1 MEKSYSREYRLME
14 RRIEFLGN
22 TLIKDFM
29 DKDAIKLSKKEI
41 ELARSY
47 RLLVHAE
54 LEDYFESIAKKLL
67 LKAKD
72 KWTKYKKPNLTTLA
86 LFAHSKYIE
95 KGTTSTKVN
104 KIIIDFKS
112 EVIDQNHGIKE
123 KNIEKMFIPLG
134 VDKDNIDVALLSTL
148 DTFGAK
154 RGETAH
160 RSGKVQQ
167 PIDLRTEV
175 GNVNFIVNSIK
186 EFEDSIS
193 NILKS

>member
-1 MEKSYSREYRLME
+1 MGRSYSREYRLME
-14 RRIEFLGN
+14 KRIMFLGN

-29 DKDAIKLSKKEI
+29 EKDAIKFSKKEV

-54 LEDYFESIAKKLL
+54 LEDYFESVAKKLL
-67 LKAKD
+67 IKAKK
-72 KWTKYKKPNLTTLA
+72 KWSEYKKPNLTTLA
-86 LFAHSKYIE
+86 LFAHSKHID

-134 VDKDNIDVALLSTL
+134 INKDDIDSAWLSTL

-160 RSGKVQQ
+160 KSGQVQQ

-175 GNVNFIVNSIK
+175 SNIRFIVDGIRD
-186 EFEDSIS
+186 FEDIVS
-193 NILKS
+193 NILRS